1 MKKELWFELK
11 RKAIHVLSVL
21 FIIIYVLFSFYF
33 GHYIGLGALGII
45 LILFLIIEYVRIV
58 LKKKIPFFH
67 GLWRKSERNRLGGQ
81 VYIVIGAIIVFAVFD
96 FRIAVAALLMTV
108 FGDMIAP
115 LVGIAYGKSKIKGVV
130 PRKSWEGT
138 FAEFV
143 VNLIIGFIL
152 LNNIIIIFAMALTA
166 TAVEVWITSVDD
178 NLTIPVSAG
187 LVGQILVLAEPD
199 WFKPSPKIIRITA
212 MAYCLSTICARLLN

>member
-1 MKKELWFELK
+1 MKKELLFELK

-21 FIIIYVLFSFYF
+21 FIIIYIFFSFYF
-33 GHYIGLGALGII
+33 GHYIGLGALAII

-67 GLWRKSERNRLGGQ
+67 GLWRKKERNILGGE
-81 VYIVIGAIIVFAVFD
+81 VYIVIGAIIVFSAFD

-108 FGDMIAP
+108 FGDMVAP

-166 TAVEVWITSVDD
+166 TAVEVWITFADD

-187 LVGQILVLAEPD
+187 LVGQILVVVL
-199 WFKPSPKIIRITA
+199 
-212 MAYCLSTICARLLN
+212 

>member
-1 MKKELWFELK
+1 M
-11 RKAIHVLSVL
+11 
-21 FIIIYVLFSFYF
+21 
-33 GHYIGLGALGII
+33 
-45 LILFLIIEYVRIV
+45 

-67 GLWRKSERNRLGGQ
+67 RFWRKSERNRLGGE
-81 VYIVIGAIIVFAVFD
+81 VYFVIGAIIVFTAFD

-166 TAVEVWITSVDD
+166 TAVEVWITFVDD

-187 LVGQILVLAEPD
+187 LVGQILVLV
-199 WFKPSPKIIRITA
+199 
-212 MAYCLSTICARLLN
+212 L